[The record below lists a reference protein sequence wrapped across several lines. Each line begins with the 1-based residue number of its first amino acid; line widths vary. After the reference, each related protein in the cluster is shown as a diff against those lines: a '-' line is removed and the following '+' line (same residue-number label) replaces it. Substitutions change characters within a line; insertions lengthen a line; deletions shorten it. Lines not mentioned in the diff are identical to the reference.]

1 MHHEVAPYY
10 LTTPC
15 VARDDSVPPQ
25 CSRKM
30 LRFASKSA
38 AAIGVGLGVQAA
50 LRPKPN
56 LDDSKAEDVDALIIG
71 GGIMGATVAL
81 IDQATAARLEG

>member
-1 MHHEVAPYY
+1 
-10 LTTPC
+10 
-15 VARDDSVPPQ
+15 
-25 CSRKM
+25 M

-38 AAIGVGLGVQAA
+38 AAIGVGIGVQAA

-81 IDQATAARLEG
+81 MIKLLQPDWKLSSLSSITE

>member
-1 MHHEVAPYY
+1 
-10 LTTPC
+10 
-15 VARDDSVPPQ
+15 
-25 CSRKM
+25 M

-50 LRPKPN
+50 LRRRPKPN

-71 GGIMGATVAL
+71 GGINNATVATVACRVMIKL
-81 IDQATAARLEG
+81 LQPDCRLLTACQ